1 MAFAQRIR
9 EASFSK
15 QSRIVVGLDLTSED
29 SRQLA
34 QKAEH
39 IIDLVQGEICAVKIN
54 FHLIIPLGISELSR
68 IVMKAHKHG
77 LQVIADIKLNDVS
90 STNLAATEI
99 LWKAGFDAVISNPF
113 VGFVEGLGPCLEEA
127 HKRGKGV
134 ILLIYMSHR
143 GAVESYDLDVLYGG
157 QVQKM
162 YDIFIQRAVSWA
174 VDGLVVGATKLEIIA
189 HVKEEARG
197 IPIFSPGLIMQ
208 GGDPKEAVKAGA
220 DYLIVARGIIAA
232 ADPLL
237 KAKEIR
243 AATW

>member
-9 EASFSK
+9 EASVSK
-15 QSRIVVGLDLTSED
+15 KSRVVVGLDLTSED
-29 SRQLA
+29 FSQLA

-68 IVMKAHKHG
+68 IVTEAHKHG
-77 LQVIADIKLNDVS
+77 LQAIADIKLNDIS

-99 LWKAGFDAVISNPF
+99 LWKVGFDAVISNPF
-113 VGFVEGLGPCLEEA
+113 VGFVEGLGPCLDEA
-127 HKRGKGV
+127 HKRGKGM

-143 GAVESYDLDVLYGG
+143 GAVENYELDVLYEG

-162 YDIFIQRAVSWA
+162 YDLFVQRAISWA
-174 VDGLVVGATKLEIIA
+174 VDGLVVGATKPEIIA

-197 IPIFSPGLIMQ
+197 IPIFSPGLIAQ

-237 KAKEIR
+237 KAREIR